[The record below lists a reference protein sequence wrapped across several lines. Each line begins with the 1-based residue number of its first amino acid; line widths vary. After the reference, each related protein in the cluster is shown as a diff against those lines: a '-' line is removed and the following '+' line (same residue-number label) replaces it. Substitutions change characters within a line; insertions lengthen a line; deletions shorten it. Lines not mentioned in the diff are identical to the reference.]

1 MLTQTLRSFFD
12 AMEHCILGHKLS
24 SEVWRYVD
32 NRYFQIL
39 ADTTHVSSGHAREC
53 AAFYLRKY
61 SDAGRF
67 LSKVWYAALYECGK
81 QPSVLG
87 FIVENIILS
96 YVPEMGI
103 TIDGKTLTGFKATQF
118 GMIPNFA
125 TEDLQKPLLLVPFAG
140 NFKAIDCIIA
150 WVQDRALKI
159 AAVQITVNIK
169 HENSEL
175 AFRSEWS
182 KILPNE
188 SHQGG
193 SNTLYDTV
201 EPLFIWIVEEPDN
214 FRLQPMTVRET
225 TYHTEYRRVILD
237 VVSVCPDLKDVL
249 HAARKEQADSK
260 KEVWFWFSSCI
271 FNSLHAARRA
281 MAATACRCPSQARDS
296 DPSYPEGWPTHF
308 PPVYPFPT
316 PGPALGSHS
325 GGFTNISFSPD
336 PPESTTR
343 N

>member
-1 MLTQTLRSFFD
+1 MKPVKSPPGFWMLTQTLRSFFD

-61 SDAGRF
+61 SDAGKF

-103 TIDGKTLTGFKATQF
+103 TIDGKTLTRFKATQF

-140 NFKAIDCIIA
+140 NFKTIDCIIA
-150 WVQDRALKI
+150 WVQDRVLKI

-225 TYHTEYRRVILD
+225 TYHTEYRRVVLD
-237 VVSVCPDLKDVL
+237 VVSVCPDLKDGL
-249 HAARKEQADSK
+249 HAARKEQAG
-260 KEVWFWFSSCI
+260 V
-271 FNSLHAARRA
+271 
-281 MAATACRCPSQARDS
+281 
-296 DPSYPEGWPTHF
+296 
-308 PPVYPFPT
+308 
-316 PGPALGSHS
+316 
-325 GGFTNISFSPD
+325 
-336 PPESTTR
+336 
-343 N
+343 

>member
-150 WVQDRALKI
+150 WVQDRVLKI
-159 AAVQITVNIK
+159 AAVQITLNIK

-214 FRLQPMTVRET
+214 FRFQPMTVRET
-225 TYHTEYRRVILD
+225 TYHTEYRRVVLD
-237 VVSVCPDLKDVL
+237 VVSVCPDLKDGL

-260 KEVWFWFSSCI
+260 KEVQREKQKVAQEKEAEGKAGADSKEEVGHGKKKARGGKAKRQKE
-271 FNSLHAARRA
+271 NVEAAE
-281 MAATACRCPSQARDS
+281 DS
-296 DPSYPEGWPTHF
+296 DADASVLVERA
-308 PPVYPFPT
+308 VKRRK
-316 PGPALGSHS
+316 
-325 GGFTNISFSPD
+325 
-336 PPESTTR
+336 R
-343 N
+343 NRTKK